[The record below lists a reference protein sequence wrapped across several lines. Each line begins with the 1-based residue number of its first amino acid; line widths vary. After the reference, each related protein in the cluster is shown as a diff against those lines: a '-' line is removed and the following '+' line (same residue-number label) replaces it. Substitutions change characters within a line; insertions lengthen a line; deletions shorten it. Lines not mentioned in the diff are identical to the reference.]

1 MCHPGYV
8 DDELRALD
16 PAVESRVE
24 ELNYLKS
31 DVFFSMLDKRGL
43 RLTPDFRPDPTG

>member
-8 DDELRALD
+8 DDELRSLD
-16 PAVESRVE
+16 PALESRVE

-31 DVFFSMLDKRGL
+31 DAFSELLEQRGL
-43 RLTPDFRPDPTG
+43 RLASCFEAV

>member
-16 PAVESRVE
+16 PAVESRVA
-24 ELNYLKS
+24 ELEYLKS
-31 DVFFSMLDKRGL
+31 DAFEAMLEGRGI
-43 RLTPDFRPDPTG
+43 RLVPSLDR

>member
-16 PAVESRVE
+16 PALESRVE

-31 DVFFSMLDKRGL
+31 DAFGELLDRRGL
-43 RLTPDFRPDPTG
+43 RLVPHLDAV

>member
-16 PAVESRVE
+16 PALENRVE

-31 DVFFSMLDKRGL
+31 DAFRDLLELRGL
-43 RLTPDFRPDPTG
+43 SLVPRPEPS